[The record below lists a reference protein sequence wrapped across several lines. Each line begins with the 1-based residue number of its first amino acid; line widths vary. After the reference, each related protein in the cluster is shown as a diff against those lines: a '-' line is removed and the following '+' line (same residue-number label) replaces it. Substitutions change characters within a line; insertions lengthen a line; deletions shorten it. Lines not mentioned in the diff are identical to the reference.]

1 MPGNVNTISEPALNA
16 PPDIV
21 TVSTPPATPAVALGE
36 PVPGDV
42 NATVFADKLCGAL
55 PPRVMRRVLPVGTTA
70 AGVNDTVMV
79 TEPVFFATL
88 LSVMVGALEPRDPLT
103 MATQVPP
110 LFDSRTV
117 PALCVIAVFKLF
129 AALVAALGLVTVAG
143 SRSRIVS
150 PPARV
155 PVVNVIPST
164 DEDIAALAAGEP
176 ATGVTTATV
185 FADRT
190 KLRLPVSVIKI
201 LPLFGIAFR
210 GETVSVNVTEDVA

>member
-1 MPGNVNTISEPALNA
+1 
-16 PPDIV
+16 
-21 TVSTPPATPAVALGE
+21 
-36 PVPGDV
+36 
-42 NATVFADKLCGAL
+42 
-55 PPRVMRRVLPVGTTA
+55 
-70 AGVNDTVMV
+70 MV

-103 MATQVPP
+103 MATHVPP

-117 PALCVIAVFKLF
+117 PTLFVMAVFKLF
-129 AALVAALGLVTVAG
+129 TALVATFGLVTVAG
-143 SRSRIVS
+143 SRSTIVS

-155 PVVNVIPST
+155 PVVNVIVST
-164 DEDIAALAAGEP
+164 DEVITALAAGEP

-185 FADRT
+185 VADRT

-201 LPLFGIAFR
+201 LPLFGIALR